1 MVRVAVAQLCS
12 TTDLEANF
20 RKVAELVAKAAQAG
34 CAMLCLPE
42 NFDWIFPRTRAAEAA
57 ALVAPIASP
66 AVKKYTDLAAVHNI
80 WLSLG
85 GFHEKSPDVT
95 KIMRNTH
102 LLVNNH
108 GRIVASYNKVHLF
121 DANVPG
127 GSSYVESATV
137 LAGDKLVAVKNTP
150 IGNVGLSVCY
160 DLRFPMLYSALRF
173 SGNADVLLIPSAFTP
188 QTGEAHW
195 EPLLRARAIETQC
208 YVVAA
213 AQAGAHSDSRSSH
226 GHAMII
232 DPWGRV
238 LCSLGKDAIDIAVAD
253 IDRDALAQVR
263 TAMPIAT
270 HLRPDV
276 YGAPAAVNVFD
287 AQALAEHES

>member
-1 MVRVAVAQLCS
+1 MVRIAVAQLCS

-20 RKVAELVAKAAQAG
+20 VKVAELVAKAARLG

-57 ALVAPIASP
+57 ALVEPITGP
-66 AVKKYTDLAAVHNI
+66 AIQKYSQLAATHNI

-85 GFHEKSPDVT
+85 GFHEKAPDAT

-108 GRIVASYNKVHLF
+108 GRVVATYNKVHLF

-127 GSSYVESATV
+127 GSSYTESATV
-137 LAGDKLVAVKNTP
+137 LAGDKLVCVKNTP
-150 IGNVGLSVCY
+150 IGTIGMSVCY
-160 DLRFPMLYSALRF
+160 DLRFPMLYSALRL

-213 AQAGAHSDSRSSH
+213 AQTGAHSDSRSSH
-226 GHAMII
+226 GHAMIV

-238 LCSLGKDAIDIAVAD
+238 LCSLGKDTIDIGVAEIDPAV
-253 IDRDALAQVR
+253 IAQVR
-263 TAMPIAT
+263 AAMPVASHVRT
-270 HLRPDV
+270 DV
-276 YGAPAAVNVFD
+276 CGAPAPVTVID
-287 AQALAEHES
+287 AADP